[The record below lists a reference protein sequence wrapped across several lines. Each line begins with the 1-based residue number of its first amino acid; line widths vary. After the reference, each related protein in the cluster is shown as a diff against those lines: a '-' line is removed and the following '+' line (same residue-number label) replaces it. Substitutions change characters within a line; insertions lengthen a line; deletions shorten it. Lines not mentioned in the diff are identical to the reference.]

1 MTGFEIGMG
10 GGWLMYLALFGS
22 AIAVVWL
29 LVSLSR
35 VDQDQAAADPKAIL
49 AERYARGE
57 INATEY
63 ERARRLLGS

>member
-10 GGWLMYLALFGS
+10 GDWLMYLALIGS
-22 AIAVVWL
+22 AIAVVWF

-35 VDQDQAAADPKAIL
+35 GDQDRANADPKAIL

-57 INATEY
+57 IDATEY